1 MLSTTRKW
9 SFDSRAVDSGK
20 LVGYDL
26 SLGHLKRITRM
37 LLATAWTHDHQATVN
52 TVAAP
57 MQHGRFEIT
66 CDAKAAQNV
75 SRTTFFMTG
84 KFCNP
89 NRAKIS
95 TRQYVGILSRPIYT
109 LHRDYKVSIVDNQPM
124 RSF

>member
-9 SFDSRAVDSGK
+9 LFDFWAVDSGK

-26 SLGHLKRITRM
+26 SLGHLKRITRT

-57 MQHGRFEIT
+57 MQPGRFEIT
-66 CDAKAAQNV
+66 YDAKAAQNV
-75 SRTTFFMTG
+75 SWTTFLMTA

-89 NRAKIS
+89 NRAKLS
-95 TRQYVGILSRPIYT
+95 KRQYVGIFSRPIHT
-109 LHRDYKVSIVDNQPM
+109 LHRDYKVSIVVNRPM
-124 RSF
+124 HPV